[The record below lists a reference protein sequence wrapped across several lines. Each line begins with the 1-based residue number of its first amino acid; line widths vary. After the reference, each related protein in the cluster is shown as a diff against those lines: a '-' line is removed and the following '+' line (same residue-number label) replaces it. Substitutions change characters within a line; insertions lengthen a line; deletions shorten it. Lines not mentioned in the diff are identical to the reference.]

1 MSVWNVN
8 VAAWTGS
15 RMAEQR
21 AALVQR
27 DPELRGQRGALVGG
41 GSEAEQGGTE
51 PPTGAP
57 KRAAGVRLWSAAL
70 ECGEGG
76 GGASVRAV
84 PS

>member
-1 MSVWNVN
+1 MKSERDLRILRTEFRCDTCVSECVGVEWRTC
-8 VAAWTGS
+8 AAEA

-51 PPTGAP
+51 PPAGAP
-57 KRAAGVRLWSAAL
+57 KL
-70 ECGEGG
+70 
-76 GGASVRAV
+76 
-84 PS
+84 